1 MVVKQ
6 FVRVIFLGLIFPNSQ
21 ISVVSCVGVEFSWV
35 DSPLVDDSDNL
46 LKVGKVILL
55 VLYPDMMVVVWSR
68 LAEQR
73 VSTMLG
79 LNQGQQS
86 NQG

>member
-1 MVVKQ
+1 MVVDHC
-6 FVRVIFLGLIFPNSQ
+6 RILYYSIT
-21 ISVVSCVGVEFSWV
+21 SVFCNVSVELDWV

-46 LKVGKVILL
+46 LKVGKVLLL

-79 LNQGQQS
+79 LNQSQQS